1 MLQQRYFS
9 GGLAD
14 VSYNSDLEQ
23 IYGQNIRSISD
34 FETLYFSLQ
43 HLLGILTKA
52 CMNKSRSEKQ
62 VADMETAAVN
72 F

>member
-1 MLQQRYFS
+1 M
-9 GGLAD
+9 D
-14 VSYNSDLEQ
+14 KISDLE
-23 IYGQNIRSISD
+23 
-34 FETLYFSLQ
+34 TLQFSLQ
-43 HLLGILTKA
+43 DPLGILTKA